1 MTCDCLA
8 IMYIDIY
15 IDCALFFCE
24 MFIPLVSGLITLIYE
39 RLCECKVCEL
49 PLFILYIVSAKALT

>member
-1 MTCDCLA
+1 MFDHE
-8 IMYIDIY
+8 I
-15 IDCALFFCE
+15 
-24 MFIPLVSGLITLIYE
+24 FIPLVSGLITLIYE

>member
-1 MTCDCLA
+1 MITCVVLRVCLMSNVSA
-8 IMYIDIY
+8 EHCLVI
-15 IDCALFFCE
+15 
-24 MFIPLVSGLITLIYE
+24 FIPPVECLITLIYE